1 MPLEKMVRIHVG
13 LLSVMVIKVR
23 DGRRA
28 KTEACRHVRDIIGG
42 RSRSGILRA
51 RALAGKDR
59 RQALVSA
66 AETKE
71 MH

>member
-1 MPLEKMVRIHVG
+1 MAGERKRKHAATCATSSAE
-13 LLSVMVIKVR
+13 SV
-23 DGRRA
+23 A
-28 KTEACRHVRDIIGG
+28 QC
-42 RSRSGILRA
+42 ILRA